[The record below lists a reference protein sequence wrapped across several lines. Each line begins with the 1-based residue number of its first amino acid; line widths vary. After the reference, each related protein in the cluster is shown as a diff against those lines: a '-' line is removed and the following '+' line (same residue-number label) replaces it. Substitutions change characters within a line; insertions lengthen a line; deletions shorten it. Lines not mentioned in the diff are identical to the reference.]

1 MCQITNLI
9 KDEVSNKLKKNIN
22 LQVEDIFFSNYMID
36 NKIGIVA
43 DYDIALK
50 FSIET
55 VNYSDPFGSHQM
67 WLCDNNWK
75 KRMYDNIIIL

>member
-1 MCQITNLI
+1 MLQITNLI

-22 LQVEDIFFSNYMID
+22 LRPEDIFFSNYMID

-55 VNYSDPFGSHQM
+55 IYYNDPLGMHQM

-75 KRMYDNIIIL
+75 KRMYDNIIKL